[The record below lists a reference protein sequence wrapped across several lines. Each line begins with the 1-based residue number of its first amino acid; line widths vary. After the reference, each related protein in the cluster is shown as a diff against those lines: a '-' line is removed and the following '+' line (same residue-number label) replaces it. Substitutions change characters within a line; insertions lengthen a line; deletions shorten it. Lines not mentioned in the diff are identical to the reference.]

1 MERQLKKLNVKII
14 WDRQNFSKLIVKEN
28 TLELEIENL
37 KNELQNTG
45 LFTYAFEFF
54 IINRKIQALNKE
66 KVEVKNKVR
75 TIEKRIA
82 DKESKMVQLKSDLKK
97 IEKKKFLNSNLISFA
112 MFLFLLSLK
121 YFMIQIIF
129 QPSSIKDFYFNWFL
143 FK

>member
-1 MERQLKKLNVKII
+1 MERELKKLNVKII

-37 KNELQNTG
+37 ENELQNTG

-54 IINRKIQALNKE
+54 IINRKIQALNKK
-66 KVEVKNKVR
+66 KVEVNNKVR

-82 DKESKMVQLKSDLKK
+82 DKESKMVQLKNDLKK

-129 QPSSIKDFYFNWFL
+129 QPSSIKDFYFYWFL

>member
-1 MERQLKKLNVKII
+1 MEREFKKLNVKII
-14 WDRQNFSKLIVKEN
+14 WDRQNLSKLIVKEN
-28 TLELEIENL
+28 TLELEIESL
-37 KNELQNTG
+37 ENELQNTG
-45 LFTYAFEFF
+45 LFTFAFEFF
-54 IINRKIQALNKE
+54 VINHKLLALNKE
-66 KVEVKNKVR
+66 KVEVKNKIR

-82 DKESKMVQLKSDLKK
+82 DKESKMVQLKNDLKK

-129 QPSSIKDFYFNWFL
+129 QPSSIKDFYFYWLL